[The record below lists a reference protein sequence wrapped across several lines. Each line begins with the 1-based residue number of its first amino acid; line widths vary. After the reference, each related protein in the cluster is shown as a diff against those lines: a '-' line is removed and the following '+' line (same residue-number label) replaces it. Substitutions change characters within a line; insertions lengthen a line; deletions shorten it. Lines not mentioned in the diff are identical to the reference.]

1 MSDFALISQ
10 AIPQVF
16 TVYNMLLIFGGLIL
30 GMVIGCVPGLSVT
43 LGIILMLPL
52 TYTFDDPASAIILL
66 LAVYVGGMY
75 GGSISAITLNTPG
88 TNSAIATTFDGYPL
102 AKKGKVKKALDTS
115 LFASV
120 FGGLFSAVL
129 LLLCASLITKL
140 VANFTS
146 VEYFSLGIMGISLI
160 AGVSG
165 SSLPKSLISGM
176 IGLLM
181 ACVGMDA
188 VTGVTRFSF
197 GSATLKYGIDMLPA
211 MIALI
216 ALTQVVQKLRDFKVS
231 GGKLDDARKID
242 KQGITK
248 KEMISILPACLRSSA
263 IASVLGAMP
272 GVGGGVA
279 QFLCYNEVRRTS
291 KHPEEFGKGCLEGI
305 AAAESSNNAVVGSA
319 MIPLLTLGIPG
330 DGVTALLLGAF
341 VLHGIQPGPTM
352 FTKQGVMAY
361 TIIIGCLVANILLA
375 PFGLGMTRLVAK
387 IVQVRYTYLAP
398 VIIMFCFA
406 GAFAATGNT
415 KELIIC
421 AGILIFSYILTVLD
435 IDNTPLMLGMILEDI
450 MEQNFVTASMS
461 YERNYSIFITHLC
474 SHPHHHR
481 GAAGLHD
488 PRQPPCCQAER
499 AAGSRNGRCSC
510 GKRLIKF
517 DFSSFFS
524 PSCLRGWGVPGP
536 AFFEGGG
543 KEIKPEI
550 KRVIKGAIDYGIPSS
565 LCAHRCWYVPSGECT
580 GSV

>member
-1 MSDFALISQ
+1 
-10 AIPQVF
+10 
-16 TVYNMLLIFGGLIL
+16 MLLIFGGLIL

-231 GGKLDDARKID
+231 GGKLHHQERDDQHPAR
-242 KQGITK
+242 
-248 KEMISILPACLRSSA
+248 L
-263 IASVLGAMP
+263 
-272 GVGGGVA
+272 
-279 QFLCYNEVRRTS
+279 
-291 KHPEEFGKGCLEGI
+291 
-305 AAAESSNNAVVGSA
+305 
-319 MIPLLTLGIPG
+319 
-330 DGVTALLLGAF
+330 
-341 VLHGIQPGPTM
+341 
-352 FTKQGVMAY
+352 
-361 TIIIGCLVANILLA
+361 
-375 PFGLGMTRLVAK
+375 
-387 IVQVRYTYLAP
+387 
-398 VIIMFCFA
+398 
-406 GAFAATGNT
+406 
-415 KELIIC
+415 
-421 AGILIFSYILTVLD
+421 
-435 IDNTPLMLGMILEDI
+435 
-450 MEQNFVTASMS
+450 
-461 YERNYSIFITHLC
+461 
-474 SHPHHHR
+474 
-481 GAAGLHD
+481 
-488 PRQPPCCQAER
+488 
-499 AAGSRNGRCSC
+499 
-510 GKRLIKF
+510 
-517 DFSSFFS
+517 
-524 PSCLRGWGVPGP
+524 P
-536 AFFEGGG
+536 AFFRNRKRSGRNARCRRRCGTVPLLQRSPPHFQAPRRVRQRLPGGHRRC
-543 KEIKPEI
+543 
-550 KRVIKGAIDYGIPSS
+550 RVFQQRGRWLRYGPS
-565 LCAHRCWYVPSGECT
+565 ADAGHPR
-580 GSV
+580 